1 MRTFLSPLFALGTL
15 VAQEQPAITTIP
27 AVVYETGLAT
37 VLIEQNHYSRM
48 PVAKVDFNEVVLDY
62 CKSLDPAKLYFTQ
75 QEIDYVKSHFVPTL
89 ETAYRQGNLTPAL
102 QIYSGFAAKVKQRSE
117 FALATLM
124 DPLLDLNRE
133 GVFPSDRRK
142 ASWPADPVQSDDLW
156 RKRVQLDLLGELLG
170 KQNDGQKDTT
180 NQVDTAADV
189 TPERLAEA
197 KETIRKRY
205 ARMVELLSYEPHEL
219 QEMFINALTR
229 QYDPHSNFM
238 SRQSLEEFEIQMK
251 NKLCGIGASLQDE
264 DGYCVIKEIMPGGPL
279 AIDGRA
285 KSGDRIIAVSIDG
298 QAEPE
303 DVVGMRLNKVT
314 RRLRGEKGTPVRLIL
329 EPAAG
334 GPRKDLKLV
343 RDELKIVGQLASARC
358 FEVPSGGATQTIG
371 LIDLPA
377 FYMADEENGGP
388 TKHVEELIGK
398 LRAMGMDSL
407 VLDLRRNGGGV
418 LGEAV
423 GIAGL
428 FIPQGPVMQVRDGAD
443 QRNTLA
449 DEDPKVAWDGP
460 LVVLTSKASA
470 SASEIVA
477 GALRD
482 HRRALIVGDVT
493 THGKGTVQNL
503 MELSRVNPQLKA
515 TVKFTIQKWY
525 APSGSSIQL
534 KGVPSDVLLP
544 SVFSVMPVAESDLD
558 RPMPW
563 DEVAS
568 VLSKESL
575 GASPKAPIT
584 AALVDRLAKATAQR
598 QKSSEEFA
606 VHKTVLDWTSA
617 RMQRKQEPVSLG
629 ERLQERVAD
638 DQLRDEVRK
647 SLETF
652 AARDFPNKE
661 IKLDAAIAKDKEA
674 DADWLKFSRRFSR
687 IRLPIEGDEWPEYDI
702 QLREALRIA
711 ADWSA
716 QVAGK

>member
-1 MRTFLSPLFALGTL
+1 MRPFLCFVLALGPL
-15 VAQEQPAITTIP
+15 VAQEPGTVAIP
-27 AVVYETGLAT
+27 AVVYETGLTTA
-37 VLIEQNHYSRM
+37 LIEQNHYSRM
-48 PVAKVDFNEVVLDY
+48 PVAKVDFNEVAVDY

-89 ETAYRQGNLTPAL
+89 EAAYRQGNLTPAL
-102 QIYSGFAAKVKQRSE
+102 QIYNGFTAKVKARSE
-117 FALATLM
+117 FALVVLM
-124 DPLLDLNRE
+124 DPLLDLNRG
-133 GVFPSDRRK
+133 GVFPTDRRK
-142 ASWPADPVQSDDLW
+142 ASWSADAAESDELW

-170 KQNDGQKDTT
+170 KEDNDDNKNIPDRNPTS
-180 NQVDTAADV
+180 AEV

-197 KETIRKRY
+197 KETLRKRY
-205 ARMVELLSYEPHEL
+205 GRLVELLSYEGHEL
-219 QEMFINALTR
+219 QEMFLNALTR

-279 AIDGRA
+279 ALDGRA
-285 KSGDRIIAVSIDG
+285 KPGDRIIAVSVDAE
-298 QAEPE
+298 AEPE
-303 DVVGMRLNKVT
+303 DVVGMRINKVT
-314 RRLRGEKGTPVRLIL
+314 RRLRGEKGAPVRLIL
-329 EPAAG
+329 EPGAG
-334 GPRKDLKLV
+334 GPRKDLRLV
-343 RDELKIVGQLASARC
+343 RDELKILGQLASARC
-358 FEVPSGGATQTIG
+358 FEVPSGDSTHTIG

-377 FYMADEENGGP
+377 FYMADEVNGGP

-398 LRAMGMDSL
+398 LRALGMDSL

-428 FIPQGPVMQVRDGAD
+428 FIPKGPVMQVRDGTD

-482 HRRALIVGDVT
+482 HRRAMIVGDVT

-503 MELSRVNPQLKA
+503 LELSRVNPQLKA

-534 KGVPSDVLLP
+534 KGVPSDILLP

-563 DEVAS
+563 DEVAP
-568 VLSKESL
+568 VLAKADF
-575 GASPKAPIT
+575 GASPKAPVT
-584 AALVDRLAKATAQR
+584 AALVDQLAKATAQR
-598 QKSSEEFA
+598 QKSSPEFA
-606 VHKTVLDWTSA
+606 VHRTVLDWTSA
-617 RMQRKQEPVSLG
+617 RMQRKEEPVSLG
-629 ERLQERVAD
+629 ERLHERLLD
-638 DQLRDEVRK
+638 NKLRDEVRK
-647 SLETF
+647 SLESF
-652 AARDFPNKE
+652 AARDYPNRE

-674 DADWLKFSRRFSR
+674 DADWIKFTRRFSR
-687 IRLPIEGDEWPEYDI
+687 IRLPIEGEDWPEYDI

-716 QVAGK
+716 QIAGK